1 MNEDEVIQR
10 LRIARRELDGLYPE
24 VKMIS
29 DWKYDSLNKV
39 WYFHISISVDTEN
52 KHFPMTSQ
60 WYVVVE
66 SSYPNGKIKIYPDV
80 ENSIQT
86 TLYHQSNNYFIN
98 RNDLW
103 RNGSLCVDVNTLSS
117 YNPEPLSVEGR
128 LLFHVQRAVEWLESA
143 ANNSLVSSNEL
154 FELPEFNDNILL
166 DCQFAFSEDTV
177 TYMQWEDTDCKYGL
191 VDIDCFKSKPTVFY
205 AKTFYSMW
213 NKPIHY
219 SHWGAAL
226 EKQNS
231 ERISK
236 SPWVLLK
243 RVPVLKDWQVPETW
257 EELQEV
263 CKSQG
268 YDIKAILREGTIYLR
283 DGMPHLF
290 LLGFP
295 IPKYWF
301 QENETIYW
309 KAFLL
314 PTLSY
319 DHQIPKGFRKN
330 EKGYWHRDV
339 TVVLNTYRRINWI
352 LSENWSQEEIS
363 QRGKMS
369 KTMQRKRILLI
380 GGGCIGA
387 SIAEILVR
395 AGIYNLSIA
404 DSDIFKVGN
413 LSRHTLNLNSIGSN
427 KCTSLCS
434 HLNTITPHAEVKP
447 ITNQLLLNSD
457 SAVPHTNIDIEYYDI
472 IIDCTGED
480 SVLNTLSSIELKY
493 PHFLISVSVGFGAKK
508 LFINMQNNTK
518 YCFDEFY
525 KLISLYTEADLRER
539 DKNSL
544 PRDGIGCW
552 HPTFPARS
560 DDIWMAAA
568 VSVKNIE
575 KYINTVQSKQVSL
588 IYEQKENDYYE
599 SYSLIDKC
607 ECD

>member
-10 LRIARRELDGLYPE
+10 LKIARRELDSLFPA
-24 VKMIS
+24 VQMLD
-29 DWKYDSLNKV
+29 DWKYDNSNKL
-39 WYFHISISVDTEN
+39 WYYHISISVETEN
-52 KHFPMTSQ
+52 RYFPITSQ

-66 SSYPNGKIKIYPDV
+66 PTYPQGKVKIFPDID
-80 ENSIQT
+80 NSITT
-86 TLYHQSNNYFIN
+86 TLYHQANNYFISKN
-98 RNDLW
+98 GLW
-103 RNGSLCVDVNTLSS
+103 RSGSLCVDVNTLSS
-117 YNPEPLSVEGR
+117 HNPEPFSVEGR
-128 LLFHVQRAVEWLESA
+128 MLFHVQRAIEWLKLA
-143 ANNSLVSSNEL
+143 ANDSLVNRNEL
-154 FELPEFNDNILL
+154 FELPEFNDKNFLN
-166 DCQFAFSEDTV
+166 CQFAFSEDTV
-177 TYMQWEDTDCKYGL
+177 TFMQWEDTDCRYGM
-191 VDIDCFKSKPTVFY
+191 VDIDCYKSKPTVFY
-205 AKTFYSMW
+205 PKTFYSLD
-213 NKPIHY
+213 NKPVHY
-219 SHWGAAL
+219 SHWGTAL

-231 ERISK
+231 DRIIK

-243 RVPVLKDWQVPETW
+243 SVPVLYDWQVPETL
-257 EELQEV
+257 EELQKV

-268 YDIKAILREGTIYLR
+268 CDIKAILKEGSRYLR

-301 QENETIYW
+301 QENEIIYW

-319 DHQIPKGFRKN
+319 GHQIPKGFRKN

-339 TVVLNTYRRINWI
+339 TEVFKPVMQLDWI
-352 LSENWSQEEIS
+352 LSENWSQDEIS
-363 QRGKMS
+363 QRGKIS
-369 KTMQRKRILLI
+369 QSMQRKRILLI
-380 GGGCIGA
+380 GAGCIGSA
-387 SIAEILVR
+387 IAEIMVR

-434 HLNTITPHAEVKP
+434 HLNTITPHAEIKP
-447 ITNQLLLNSD
+447 IINQLLLNFD
-457 SAVPHTNIDIEYYDI
+457 NFALHTNIDIDNFDV
-472 IIDCTGED
+472 IIDCTGEN
-480 SVLNTLSSIELKY
+480 SVLNALSSIELKR
-493 PHFLISVSVGFGAKK
+493 PHCLISVSVGFGAKK
-508 LFINMQNNTK
+508 LYINMQNNTK
-518 YCFDEFY
+518 YNFDNFY
-525 KLISLYTEADLRER
+525 QFILPYTKADLREL
-539 DKNSL
+539 DENSL

-575 KYINTVQSKQVSL
+575 KYINIVQSKQISL